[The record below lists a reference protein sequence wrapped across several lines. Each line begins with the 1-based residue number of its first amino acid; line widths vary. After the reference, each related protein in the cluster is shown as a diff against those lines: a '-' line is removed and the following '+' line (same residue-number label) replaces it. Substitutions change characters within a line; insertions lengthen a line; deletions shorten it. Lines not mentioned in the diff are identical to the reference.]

1 MKQPISDDELIREIE
16 RWGTHE
22 TPGSS
27 FTAQDIRGRADQQ
40 SRAAT
45 RRLVLICS
53 VIGTALIAFA
63 SLANFSFNDP
73 SKREVTKE
81 STPLEHDPKQI
92 LQSIADRMQSIE
104 SRIESLNSLAAM
116 NTQME
121 IEVQE
126 INARILNHK
135 RTAIRNQ
142 IALNPIP

>member
-1 MKQPISDDELIREIE
+1 MNQPISDDDLIREIE

-22 TPGSS
+22 TPESS

-40 SRAAT
+40 SRSAT
-45 RRLVLICS
+45 RRSLLICS
-53 VIGTALIAFA
+53 VIGTAMIAFA
-63 SLANFSFNDP
+63 SLARFS
-73 SKREVTKE
+73 
-81 STPLEHDPKQI
+81 LHDPTKRDITMKPSPAELDPNQL
-92 LQSIADRMQSIE
+92 LQSFSDRMQSIE

-116 NTQME
+116 NTQTDIE
-121 IEVQE
+121 IRE